1 MHLYFMSEYLSLKL
15 EPVELWK
22 LNFEEDSEDVWHDI
36 DSQVKIYKT
45 DKGYQQY
52 VHDENDNH
60 IDVGI
65 PLQTVGDLMKRY
77 NSMTGHEL
85 KYWDKD
91 YPQTAQ

>member
-1 MHLYFMSEYLSLKL
+1 MTEHLDLKL
-15 EPVELWK
+15 EPVQLWK
-22 LNFEEDSEDVWHDI
+22 LNYEEDHKDHWFDI
-36 DSQVKIYKT
+36 DGKVKIYKT
-45 DKGYQQY
+45 ENGYQQY
-52 VHDENDNH
+52 VHNHNDDH
-60 IDVGI
+60 IDIGI